1 MGAGGSTFQNAPGGV
16 QGPNQPFGQEY
27 LMQMFLASLG
37 GEYGRK
43 SNYAR
48 AGRLAFT
55 KRRDMPLPTFTTP
68 DPVVEEPPPE
78 TPPPETPPTS
88 STEPE
93 VNAFDLDIT
102 GSDED
107 FQKYFES
114 DSYTQPVNNLNSF
127 TMDQGLADPTDTT
140 VQYGFEQPTMEEY
153 QQELADADEADRLSY
168 EEELKRATERAGTEL
183 TDEQKIEIAEE
194 RIDSLT
200 NSDKPVTSTEL
211 AAEEEEIE
219 RLQNEIADL
228 GGVATYG
235 SPRVTMDEYLAEL
248 ADQDA
253 RDRVPLEE
261 LIQVN
266 IDNFQNAL
274 SLREYSNL
282 IQDRASALYN
292 SNKPVTSAELAI
304 EQAEIDRLN
313 EMLLKDNLQTSYE
326 SYIADYV
333 GSMQGRL
340 ATGDEFLDKLQFAT
354 KLQGEDQFDYL
365 YQSTPSQVYTLGT
378 PEGALTEEEFANQ
391 LYDPSSGK
399 DLQTAYSEYVSPF
412 LPGNRDEV
420 TVIKDPPK
428 PGTTPEETTE
438 QDFEEVDDAP
448 PPPPDGEGRTIIK
461 DPPKPGVTP
470 EEPPSTPQETDVQE
484 PEEVDFAPE
493 GTESTVPDEPES
505 VVLSPEEQWYTEN
518 YPELQ
523 KKITDSYNRTKEFLK
538 GRGVEEGTLEF
549 NAMLEKNSTYQALVA
564 QRAGLYFMEEL
575 YNQG

>member
-55 KRRDMPLPTFTTP
+55 KKRDMPMPTFTTP
-68 DPVVEEPPPE
+68 DPVVEEPPPP
-78 TPPPETPPTS
+78 PPPEEPPPPPP
-88 STEPE
+88 EPE
-93 VNAFDLDIT
+93 INPFDLDLA

-114 DSYTQPVNNLNSF
+114 DSYTQPVNNLNPF
-127 TMDQGLADPTDTT
+127 TMDQGLADPTDEI

-153 QQELADADEADRLSY
+153 QEELAEDDEADRVSY
-168 EEELKRATERAGTEL
+168 EEVLDQATDRAGTEL
-183 TDEQKIEIAEE
+183 TDDQKIEIAEE
-194 RIDSLT
+194 RIDSLLD
-200 NSDKPVTSTEL
+200 SDKPVSSTEL
-211 AAEEEEIE
+211 GAEEAEIE

-228 GGVATYG
+228 GGVGTYG
-235 SPRVTMDEYLAEL
+235 SPRVTMDEYLAEI

-261 LIQVN
+261 LVQVN

-292 SNKPVTSAELAI
+292 SNKPVTSTQKDI
-304 EQAEIDRLN
+304 EDAEIRRLN
-313 EMLLKDNLQTSYE
+313 NMLLKDNLQTSYE

-333 GSMQGRL
+333 GAMQGRL

-378 PEGALTEEEFANQ
+378 PEGALTEEEFADQ

-420 TVIKDPPK
+420 TVISDPPK
-428 PGTTPEETTE
+428 PGDTPEETTV
-438 QDFEEVDDAP
+438 QDVEEVDDAP

-461 DPPKPGVTP
+461 DPPKPEVTP
-470 EEPPSTPQETDVQE
+470 EESSNTPQETTVQE

-493 GTESTVPDEPES
+493 ETQNTVPDEPES

-523 KKITDSYNRTKEFLK
+523 KQITDQYNQLK
-538 GRGVEEGTLEF
+538 KFIEGRGFEEGSPEF
-549 NAMLEKNSTYQALVA
+549 NSLLGRNTTYQALLA
-564 QRAGLYFMEEL
+564 QRSGLYFIEEL
-575 YNQG
+575 YNP